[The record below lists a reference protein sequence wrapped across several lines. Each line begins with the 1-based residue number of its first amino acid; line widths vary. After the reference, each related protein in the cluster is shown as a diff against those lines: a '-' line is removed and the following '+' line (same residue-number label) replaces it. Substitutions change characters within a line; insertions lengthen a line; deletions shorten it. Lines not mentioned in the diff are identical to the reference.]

1 MNSMEYTQWMNDAN
15 TTSNGSNYFDDITME
30 HVRNYYNDPVNNLP
44 VFHHPDDAAS
54 KYRYCGNTDW
64 YEALN
69 KKKVIRCNSTTS
81 VYKAVAKQ
89 QNI

>member
-69 KKKVIRCNSTTS
+69 KKKLSDATVQHQCTRR
-81 VYKAVAKQ
+81 
-89 QNI
+89 